1 MKVFIIGSVSQED
14 DISAYANFVRDIGYE
29 VDHVRKQPDKNL
41 GDLIT
46 EAYQKINDADKII
59 VFRKPDGSIGTG
71 TLYEMKFAEF
81 LGKNILK
88 VMFERGD
95 E

>member
-14 DISAYANFVRDIGYE
+14 DIRVCAERIRELGHE

-41 GDLIT
+41 GDLIA
-46 EAYQKINDADKII
+46 EAYQKINEADKII

-88 VMFERGD
+88 VTFERGD
-95 E
+95 Y